1 MSHVIRK
8 KRHVASCRH
17 PVCRNWQIKQSDIFW
32 KKPPWIRLR
41 LFPVHELLVKFPSK
55 GYSMPQSWRQFLDQP
70 AAVESDVAP
79 GENHGSPENI
89 PASYSIFLFDN
100 ASFKKKHVAPWRPVL
115 HLPSLLPGTNK
126 PSHKSDSIN
135 GSDPLCIW
143 LASWWT
149 TYYQS
154 SMAQALPLKS
164 DVSSGHSCKQPPR
177 PRWAWPMHSLEASE
191 LDPTD
196 GKCQTGLYIRCSPLN
211 MEWSSRKQPPSETG
225 KLCIEQKQFRVSLY
239 KHEAASTW
247 KKIQSKFLGDHIVE
261 SYLPL
266 YLLVW
271 GSRPIGSSLQQHTVF
286 FDSGLV
292 SRNNASAKSQAYRIN
307 ETWKKYNK
315 YKQKNKTLLTLHIT
329 IRF

>member
-1 MSHVIRK
+1 MSLGK
-8 KRHVASCRH
+8 KTCCKLQASCVSKLTNQTIGHFLKEAAMNKAQVVSCTWTACQVSFKRVFH
-17 PVCRNWQIKQSDIFW
+17 ATVLEAVLGPASSCWKWCCAWWKSWIARKYPCFIF
-32 KKPPWIRLR
+32 
-41 LFPVHELLVKFPSK
+41 
-55 GYSMPQSWRQFLDQP
+55 
-70 AAVESDVAP
+70 
-79 GENHGSPENI
+79 NI
-89 PASYSIFLFDN
+89 PVRQREFQ
-100 ASFKKKHVAPWRPVL
+100 KKKHVAPWRPVL